1 MNAVKTLDPKDLRQI
16 LLSQLHRLAPEADLS
31 TLHPHDDLRE
41 ALQIDSFDFLNFLIA
56 LDQEVGVE
64 IPEKDYGKVGTLAG
78 LMDYLLA
85 HLPEPS

>member
-31 TLHPHDDLRE
+31 TLYPHDDLRE

-85 HLPEPS
+85 RLPEPS